1 MDDKMKLKQWTDIN
15 EIELKHLYYEQNLSD
30 QAIAEI
36 YGVTKNQVRYKR
48 SKYDISIRNKIIDD
62 FTSYDNELFRDLNND
77 SKNRLL
83 KSENIDSVAKSLTH
97 HIFRNGPVEDMHAA
111 GQLSEEDMK
120 TLNKYMV
127 NRLAGIL
134 LAVYENKWL
143 QLELLHEFLKRF
155 GDEWDPA
162 EPDMEDLDL
171 IWEENIN
178 LIKNNLNIKKWF
190 IIIFYG

>member
-1 MDDKMKLKQWTDIN
+1 MDDKIKIKQWEDIGKK
-15 EIELKHLYYEQNLSD
+15 ELEYLYYEQRLSER
-30 QAIAEI
+30 AIAEL
-36 YGVTKNQVRYKR
+36 YDVTKNQVRYKR
-48 SKYDISIRNKIIDD
+48 NKYGISIRDKIFDD
-62 FTSYDNELFRDLNND
+62 FISCDSELFRNLNDD

-83 KSENIDSVAKSLTH
+83 KSENIDGLAKSLTH
-97 HIFRNGPVEDMHAA
+97 HVFRNGPVEDMHAA

-134 LAVYENKWL
+134 LAIYENKWM
-143 QLELLHEFLKRF
+143 QLESLHELLKGF

-171 IWEENIN
+171 IWERNIN
-178 LIKNNLNIKKWF
+178 FIKNNFNIKK
-190 IIIFYG
+190 

>member
-1 MDDKMKLKQWTDIN
+1 MDDRIKSKQWKSIDKM
-15 EIELKHLYYEQNLSD
+15 ELKYLYYEQNLSD
-30 QAIAEI
+30 RAIAEL

-48 SKYDISIRNKIIDD
+48 SKYGISIRHKIIDD
-62 FTSYDNELFRDLNND
+62 FISYDNELFKDLSNN

-83 KSENIDSVAKSLTH
+83 KSEYIDSVSKSLTH
-97 HIFRNGPVEDMHAA
+97 HIFRNGPVEDMHAS

-143 QLELLHEFLKRF
+143 QLELLHEFLKGF
-155 GDEWDPA
+155 GDQWDPA

-171 IWEENIN
+171 IWERNIN
-178 LIKNNLNIKKWF
+178 LIKNNLNIEK
-190 IIIFYG
+190 

>member
-1 MDDKMKLKQWTDIN
+1 MYDKIKLKQWKDISKK
-15 EIELKHLYYEQNLSD
+15 ELEYLYYEQNSSD
-30 QAIAEI
+30 RAIAEL

-48 SKYDISIRNKIIDD
+48 SKHGISIRHKIIED
-62 FTSYDNELFRDLNND
+62 FASHDSELFKDLSNA

-83 KSENIDSVAKSLTH
+83 KSENIDGLAKSLTH

-143 QLELLHEFLKRF
+143 QLELLHEFLKGF
-155 GDEWDPA
+155 GNQWDPA

-171 IWEENIN
+171 IWEMNIN
-178 LIKNNLNIKKWF
+178 LIKNNLNIKK
-190 IIIFYG
+190 

>member
-1 MDDKMKLKQWTDIN
+1 MKLKQWTDIN
-15 EIELKHLYYEQNLSD
+15 KMELKHLYYEQNLSD
-30 QAIAEI
+30 QAIVEM

-178 LIKNNLNIKKWF
+178 LIKNNLNFKK
-190 IIIFYG
+190 